1 MKKIFLLLAAVT
13 SMAASA
19 QIQVVDQKPQIS
31 VSGEGKVKA
40 TPDQARI
47 SVSVET
53 RGTNATDVK
62 KQNDAT
68 TEKVVQFLKKFDLP
82 KGDVQ
87 TQRVSLQPEYE
98 YEKKKYTH
106 VASQTITIF
115 LRDLNKYD
123 ALMGGLV
130 DTGLNRI
137 NSVTFESSKEEQFK
151 SEARKLAMKD
161 AKAKADDYVSALG
174 SQKVGKALTI
184 NDNTQVVYPQRMMMM
199 ANKEMA
205 DGSGNRE
212 TIAIGEIE
220 ITANVSVSFLLD

>member
-1 MKKIFLLLAAVT
+1 MKKIFFLLTAVV
-13 SMAASA
+13 SMAATA

-40 TPDQARI
+40 VPDQARI

-53 RGTNATDVK
+53 RGANATDVK

-87 TQRVSLQPEYE
+87 TQRVSLQPQYE

-115 LRDLNKYD
+115 LRDLSKYD

-137 NSVTFESSKEEQFK
+137 NSVEFESSKEEQFK
-151 SEARKLAMKD
+151 TEARKLAMKD
-161 AKAKADDYVSALG
+161 AKAKAEDYVSVLG
-174 SQKVGKALTI
+174 QKVGKALTI
-184 NDNTQVVYPQRMMMM
+184 NDNTQVVYPQRMMFKSNDM
-199 ANKEMA
+199 AMA
-205 DGSGNRE
+205 EGGAAQ
-212 TIAIGEIE
+212 TLAVGEIE
-220 ITANVSVSFLLD
+220 ITANVSVSFQLD